1 MNSKK
6 IKLPQVDFKFNKHS
20 KKNIS
25 KVLKSGWVTEGEMS
39 KKLIEKVSKIVGV
52 DKKNI
57 FLSPNCTLGIF
68 LSLITILDKNP
79 NMKGKK
85 ILVPSYTF
93 YGSVAP
99 ILRAGFIP
107 KFVDVCKFCCNS
119 HYEHFQKEI
128 DNQVVG
134 ILQVHLFG
142 LCVNRQKIKS
152 LAKKNNLFLI
162 EDTAQ
167 SLGVKDQ
174 LGHSGNQGDFAIFSL
189 YADKIIGCGEG
200 GIVIVN
206 NKKYIKQFRLNRNQG
221 RLNSGTFFHESA
233 GMNFRMT
240 DLQCAVA
247 LGQLEN
253 LREEIH
259 ERKKRIKTIN
269 NILSKIEDYYTIY
282 RNPKNFESTFTPF
295 RYVMIF
301 NKENQKIKFS
311 KCLEDVGVAVRNG
324 FWPIHK
330 QKVFKKFSK
339 NINYENSNFLGKN
352 TILLPVHKQVDKNLN
367 LLKRAVKIYQKL

>member
-1 MNSKK
+1 
-6 IKLPQVDFKFNKHS
+6 
-20 KKNIS
+20 
-25 KVLKSGWVTEGEMS
+25 
-39 KKLIEKVSKIVGV
+39 
-52 DKKNI
+52 
-57 FLSPNCTLGIF
+57 
-68 LSLITILDKNP
+68 
-79 NMKGKK
+79 
-85 ILVPSYTF
+85 
-93 YGSVAP
+93 
-99 ILRAGFIP
+99 
-107 KFVDVCKFCCNS
+107 
-119 HYEHFQKEI
+119 
-128 DNQVVG
+128 
-134 ILQVHLFG
+134 
-142 LCVNRQKIKS
+142 
-152 LAKKNNLFLI
+152 
-162 EDTAQ
+162 
-167 SLGVKDQ
+167 
-174 LGHSGNQGDFAIFSL
+174 
-189 YADKIIGCGEG
+189 
-200 GIVIVN
+200 
-206 NKKYIKQFRLNRNQG
+206 
-221 RLNSGTFFHESA
+221 
-233 GMNFRMT
+233 MNFRMT